1 MTTTMS
7 KKLIRLPD
15 VLDAVGLSERTLY
28 RYVAAGVFHKLVKI
42 GSLSMWVASEIEA
55 WVDNRIAE
63 RDAA

>member
-1 MTTTMS
+1 MTTMS

-15 VLDAVGLSERTLY
+15 VPDAVVLSERTRYLY
-28 RYVAAGVFHKLVKI
+28 GAAGVFPKPVKI
-42 GSLSMWVASEIEA
+42 GSLPMWAASDIEA